1 MWFGLNF
8 LLVESRVP
16 RSSLI
21 LAILQSEDRLRD
33 ALWRFMAD
41 SLQIHWPS
49 LDAPYIDQFGCI
61 DKDIHEAAG
70 DIWRW
75 AATYALATLGD
86 EASGQLALKK
96 VCAKI
101 TEKRAAGAIQILNL
115 KAYIQTAFKHE
126 VLAQL
131 KRNRSV
137 DIDLSAQSI
146 TDYGLDL
153 DQKILVE
160 QILARMNSEDRRIT
174 ELLILGY
181 SFEEIARKDRTRSNV
196 IRSRHSKLLKRIK
209 RELEV
214 PE

>member
-1 MWFGLNF
+1 
-8 LLVESRVP
+8 
-16 RSSLI
+16 
-21 LAILQSEDRLRD
+21 
-33 ALWRFMAD
+33 MAD

-49 LDAPYIDQFGCI
+49 LDAPYVDEFGCI
-61 DKDIHEAAG
+61 DNDIHQAAG
-70 DIWRW
+70 EIWHW
-75 AATYALATLGD
+75 AAAFAIATLGD

-101 TEKRAAGAIQILNL
+101 TEKRAAGAIQIVTL

-131 KRNRSV
+131 KRYRSAEV
-137 DIDLSAQSI
+137 DLSAEPG
-146 TDYGLDL
+146 DYGLDI

-160 QILARMNSEDRRIT
+160 QILARMDPENRRIT

-181 SFEEIARKDRTRSNV
+181 SFEEIAKKDGTRSNV

-209 RELEV
+209 GALNVSKE
-214 PE
+214 

>member
-1 MWFGLNF
+1 
-8 LLVESRVP
+8 
-16 RSSLI
+16 
-21 LAILQSEDRLRD
+21 
-33 ALWRFMAD
+33 MAD
-41 SLQIHWPS
+41 SLQIPWPS
-49 LDAPYIDQFGCI
+49 LDASYVDEFGCI
-61 DKDIHEAAG
+61 DQDIHETAG
-70 DIWRW
+70 EIWRW
-75 AATYALATLGD
+75 AAPYAIATLGD

-101 TEKRAAGAIQILNL
+101 TEKRAAGAILIGNL
-115 KAYIQTAFKHE
+115 RAYIQTAFKHE

-137 DIDLSAQSI
+137 DLELTPGSI
-146 TDYGLDL
+146 TDYDLDI

-181 SFEEIARKDRTRSNV
+181 SFEEIAKNDGTHSNV

-209 RELEV
+209 KELNV
-214 PE
+214 PR